1 MRTITRKEFMALT
14 ASAGAGSLLLGGLP
28 PRRAAAHE
36 GMPSYITNALE
47 HQTYDMFTEWFSW
60 LRRAGTKGYLGEHS
74 VPNTQK
80 PLAAEQVQKWLVHF
94 DKVYRILD
102 SNTDVMPAVTAH
114 VASIYAGDVNG
125 FQIYGPDRTDVPIRD
140 RNFARAFAQ
149 AAVVESHPPVPG
161 ARRGVNT
168 SSGAVT
174 QFGFSRSLPGTYGR
188 HYVYPDRADF
198 AYLRGRGLNLARIP
212 FRWERV
218 QPRLNYPLKSAELAR
233 LKGCFDAAAAEGM
246 KVIPNVHNYGYYALT
261 AFNYQT
267 IGSASVPISAFKD
280 LWVRLAEAWKDHPAV
295 VGYDIMNE
303 PKDLPGMDPAKTWEH
318 ASQAAVDAIAQVDTS
333 TRIWV
338 SGYHTR
344 AAGSYD
350 GLYSFIANHP
360 DPWIES
366 AATFGYTTHCYYGP
380 GAGYLNTYD
389 EAVALWESKGY

>member
-14 ASAGAGSLLLGGLP
+14 ASAGAGGLLLGGLP

-74 VPNTQK
+74 VPNTRK

-102 SNTDVMPAVTAH
+102 SNTDVVPAVTAH
-114 VASIYAGDVNG
+114 VASIYAGGGNG
-125 FQIYGPDRTDVPIRD
+125 FNIYGPDRTDVPIRD
-140 RNFARAFAQ
+140 RNFARAFEQ

-161 ARRGVNT
+161 SSRGMNT
-168 SSGAVT
+168 SSGAIT
-174 QFGFSRSLPGTYGR
+174 QTGFSRSSPGTYGGD
-188 HYVYPDRADF
+188 YVYPDRADF
-198 AYLRGRGLNLARIP
+198 AYLRGRGLDLTRIP

-246 KVIPNVHNYGYYALT
+246 KVIPNLNAYGGRYYFSAWNSGVL
-261 AFNYQT
+261 
-267 IGSASVPISAFKD
+267 GSKSVPIGAYAD
-280 LWVRLAEAWKDHPAV
+280 LWVRLAEAWNGHPAIA
-295 VGYDIMNE
+295 GYDIMNDVF
-303 PKDLPGMDPAKTWEH
+303 DLPGGVPTWEK
-318 ASQAAVDAIAQVDTS
+318 ASQAAVDGIRSRDAT

-338 SGYHTR
+338 AGCLTRPGYKN
-344 AAGSYD
+344 
-350 GLYSFIANHP
+350 GLFCFVANHP
-360 DPWIES
+360 IPWV
-366 AATFGYTTHCYYGP
+366 TGTNVGYTSHAYYGP
-380 GAGYLNTYD
+380 GSLYTMTYD
-389 EAVALWESKGY
+389 EAVAYWKSRGY